1 MGVHGLRVSEVAGLK
16 LDDLDLNEGVVT
28 VLGKGRKVRTVYLT
42 DQTTQVLAAW
52 LEVRGNVA
60 LDGVHALFVV
70 VGPNGP
76 GTAIGSRGIRYL
88 VDKYLEELG
97 LKAEGISCHALRHS
111 AATWSRAGGAR
122 LDAIAGMLGHTSVTT
137 TGVYAKIVDKIAENP
152 ARYLEELMGLS

>member
-1 MGVHGLRVSEVAGLK
+1 
-16 LDDLDLNEGVVT
+16 
-28 VLGKGRKVRTVYLT
+28 
-42 DQTTQVLAAW
+42 
-52 LEVRGNVA
+52 
-60 LDGVHALFVV
+60 
-70 VGPNGP
+70 
-76 GTAIGSRGIRYL
+76 L
-88 VDKYLEELG
+88 VDKYLEELA